1 MKKITLL
8 ASAFLAFTIA
18 VNAQNATTKVSK
30 QIEVLPWLNAA
41 VIDANQAAGGMH
53 TYADWA
59 TLTTDLKLAQV
70 KVGMLV
76 TITGET
82 DGNLNG
88 TFRLSAWGTNTALP
102 LGDEWVKVGDMVVVA
117 DLAARDALINATG
130 THTLQLLAPGTTV
143 VVKANG
149 IGVPESF
156 IYAAGLFDANG
167 DATVDATD
175 LWYSPSSNAASSG
188 YIFIK
193 DQAVGTTTVDLT
205 SGYKAGAIATIA
217 VGTDARLTAMP
228 GDVEYTLAA
237 GATVPVIAMPAAWVN
252 PTFYINDA
260 TNTYPLLDCWIKS
273 YQTIDNITY
282 QVWTADNAFLTAATG
297 TLKLF
302 VR

>member
-1 MKKITLL
+1 MKKVILL
-8 ASAFLAFTIA
+8 ASIALAFA
-18 VNAQNATTKVSK
+18 VNAQNSTTKVSK

-59 TLTTDLKLAQV
+59 TLTTGLKLAQV
-70 KVGMLV
+70 KIGMLV

-82 DGNLNG
+82 DVNLNG
-88 TFRLSAWGTNTALP
+88 TFRLKSWATNTALP

-117 DLAARDALINATG
+117 DLAARDALINASG
-130 THTLQLLAPGTTV
+130 AHALHSLAPGTTV

-167 DATVDATD
+167 DGSVTATD

-188 YIFIK
+188 YVFIK
-193 DQAVGTTTVDLT
+193 NQAVGTTTVDQT
-205 SGYKAGAIATIA
+205 NGWNGTAVGAIV
-217 VGTDARLTAMP
+217 VGTDPRIKAMP
-228 GDVEYTLAA
+228 TAGIEYSLSA
-237 GATVPVIAMPAAWVN
+237 GTTVPVIAIPAAWAN
-252 PTFYINDA
+252 PTFYINDG